1 MIFNSLLELLT
12 TMRTTFTLM
21 YMSIHKFAFILIVF
35 SLLVGQASASA
46 NFESI
51 MGQYGNSFALSTI
64 SLLTSDEPCVQD
76 NCACSESDCADTLMM
91 DCADAAG
98 SARCASGM
106 FGVLIFNQSSMT
118 LNLSGSIP
126 LNYNVPIYHDISPG
140 ITPRPPKPVV

>member
-1 MIFNSLLELLT
+1 M
-12 TMRTTFTLM
+12 
-21 YMSIHKFAFILIVF
+21 HKLAYILIVF

-46 NFESI
+46 NYEPVTGLF
-51 MGQYGNSFALSTI
+51 GNSIEFSTV

-76 NCACSESDCADTLMM
+76 GCSCSESECADTLMM
-91 DCADAAG
+91 DCAAAA

-106 FGVLIFNQSSMT
+106 FGVLIFNQSPMA

-126 LNYNVPIYHDISPG
+126 LNYNVPIYQDISPG